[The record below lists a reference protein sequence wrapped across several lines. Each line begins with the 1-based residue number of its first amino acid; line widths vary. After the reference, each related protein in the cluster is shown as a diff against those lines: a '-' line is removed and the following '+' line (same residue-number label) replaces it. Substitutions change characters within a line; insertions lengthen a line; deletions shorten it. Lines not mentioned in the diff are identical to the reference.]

1 MIIKSD
7 KNSDNQ
13 WQSQSFLS
21 RHWDAALFGTAAVVS
36 FATPEF
42 GLDPRLKS
50 VFMCGGVVF
59 MLAEQF
65 LFEKTRHT
73 IAKSLC
79 VVAMMGSVAFD
90 VYQSPTIQQQIK
102 PNSPPEIA
110 PPTRA

>member
-1 MIIKSD
+1 MKSPQ
-7 KNSDNQ
+7 KAQNQ
-13 WQSQSFLS
+13 WQNKSFLS

-36 FATPEF
+36 FVTPEL

-50 VFMCGGVVF
+50 VLMCGGVGF
-59 MLAEQF
+59 MLVEQF
-65 LFEKTRHT
+65 VFEKTRHT